1 MALYLYFWYLR
12 MKLYV
17 LFDIMAGHLQS
28 IKLSCDIFMHR
39 GQAGHAMSACIS
51 CPPSNN
57 ALIILL
63 DLNNCG
69 KIYSILT
76 FIWHVSKTKI
86 CISRKSSPQYRGE
99 EGVQSQMGLH
109 SKVWGWIIQMTSN
122 YLNKFCSNLN
132 KEISLLRF
140 ETLAMLYICT

>member
-1 MALYLYFWYLR
+1 

-17 LFDIMAGHLQS
+17 LMYYLTLGGQLQS

-39 GQAGHAMSACIS
+39 GQAGHVMSACIS
-51 CPPSNN
+51 CPPSNT
-57 ALIILL
+57 ALIIIL

-76 FIWHVSKTKI
+76 FVWHVSKIMIFPEKVPPFI
-86 CISRKSSPQYRGE
+86 E

-109 SKVWGWIIQMTSN
+109 S
-122 YLNKFCSNLN
+122 
-132 KEISLLRF
+132 
-140 ETLAMLYICT
+140 

>member
-1 MALYLYFWYLR
+1 

-17 LFDIMAGHLQS
+17 LFDIMAGQLQS

-51 CPPSNN
+51 CPLSNT
-57 ALIILL
+57 ALTIIL

-69 KIYSILT
+69 KITSSLT
-76 FIWHVSKTKI
+76 FVWHVSKI
-86 CISRKSSPQYRGE
+86 RIFLEKSSPFTE

-109 SKVWGWIIQMTSN
+109 S
-122 YLNKFCSNLN
+122 
-132 KEISLLRF
+132 
-140 ETLAMLYICT
+140 

>member
-1 MALYLYFWYLR
+1 

-76 FIWHVSKTKI
+76 FVWHVSKLRIFLEKVPPL
-86 CISRKSSPQYRGE
+86 RE

-109 SKVWGWIIQMTSN
+109 S
-122 YLNKFCSNLN
+122 
-132 KEISLLRF
+132 
-140 ETLAMLYICT
+140 

>member
-1 MALYLYFWYLR
+1 

-76 FIWHVSKTKI
+76 FVWHVSKIRIFLEKVPPF
-86 CISRKSSPQYRGE
+86 RE
-99 EGVQSQMGLH
+99 EGVQ
-109 SKVWGWIIQMTSN
+109 
-122 YLNKFCSNLN
+122 
-132 KEISLLRF
+132 
-140 ETLAMLYICT
+140 